1 MEKIEPKHIEQ
12 ISDTVI
18 TIKWSDDHESIYF
31 ANHLR
36 KNCPCAACENLRK
49 SLQDK
54 AFLNMDDIKISNW
67 EKLGRYAISFHFSDG
82 HSTGIYVYEYLHS
95 LCQCDICTDNV
106 IRIQGPFG

>member
-1 MEKIEPKHIEQ
+1 MENIQPTHIEQ

-36 KNCPCAACENLRK
+36 KNCPCAACESLRE
-49 SLQDK
+49 SLEDK
-54 AFLNMDDIKISNW
+54 AFLNLDDIKITSW
-67 EKLGRYAISFHFSDG
+67 DKLGRYAIGFTFSDG
-82 HSTGIYVYEYLHS
+82 HSTGIYIYENLRS

-106 IRIQGPFG
+106 IRISGPFG